1 MKRLLIF
8 FITLTAAFAGV
19 KAQSVEKELQADP
32 NRAAGM
38 FYALPIGKMP
48 KDTPAPAGKRPF
60 YINHYGCPG
69 SYYLDKKDYYTDTY
83 ATFAK
88 ADSLGKLTKLGKDVF
103 RRIKLLCQD
112 AQDRDGELTP
122 IGAQQSRDM
131 VKQLVERYPD
141 MFTPDGYYS
150 VRSIVENRCIMTM
163 QEGLLQLSAMHHP
176 IIARS
181 KASVQEHGFMCPVDN
196 ILTSQRTDSLTRL
209 H

>member
-1 MKRLLIF
+1 MKRLLII
-8 FITLTAAFAGV
+8 FIALTAAFTSV

-103 RRIKLLCQD
+103 RRIKLLC
-112 AQDRDGELTP
+112 
-122 IGAQQSRDM
+122 
-131 VKQLVERYPD
+131 
-141 MFTPDGYYS
+141 
-150 VRSIVENRCIMTM
+150 
-163 QEGLLQLSAMHHP
+163 
-176 IIARS
+176 
-181 KASVQEHGFMCPVDN
+181 
-196 ILTSQRTDSLTRL
+196 
-209 H
+209 